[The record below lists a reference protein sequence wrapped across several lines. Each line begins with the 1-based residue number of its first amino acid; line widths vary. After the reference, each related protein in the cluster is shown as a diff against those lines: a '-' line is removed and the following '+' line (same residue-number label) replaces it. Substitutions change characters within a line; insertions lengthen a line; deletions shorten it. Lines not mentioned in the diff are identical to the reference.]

1 MVRTGILTGRPK
13 RIHVTIMEHVDFFGV
28 CRTSESPI
36 CKCLKGSV
44 PKSHEEWSKGNR
56 TAGCVRKTKL
66 FCESSTQVS
75 QSLRA
80 ENELGFRR
88 WVFGLVQRPYI
99 QEFSSGGVD
108 HFILLDSTERD
119 EGNRTKLIV
128 SLITAIG
135 KVKVTTKF
143 FKLTDTIEISRDSLQ
158 GYIRNVASNDHVW

>member
-13 RIHVTIMEHVDFFGV
+13 RIHVTIMEHVDLFGV

-66 FCESSTQVS
+66 FCKSVTSSGKG
-75 QSLRA
+75 A
-80 ENELGFRR
+80 GFSKM
-88 WVFGLVQRPYI
+88 
-99 QEFSSGGVD
+99 EFSSGGVND
-108 HFILLDSTERD
+108 NNIACTALD

-143 FKLTDTIEISRDSLQ
+143 FKLTDTIETKRQSSGI
-158 GYIRNVASNDHVW
+158 Y

>member
-1 MVRTGILTGRPK
+1 MRRAVFDWAKRFNIIQDEPKNFRFWIGAYLSRDAESSKPSEGCGLILDDNVQQGTK
-13 RIHVTIMEHVDFFGV
+13 
-28 CRTSESPI
+28 TSESPI

-88 WVFGLVQRPYI
+88 WYG
-99 QEFSSGGVD
+99 
-108 HFILLDSTERD
+108 
-119 EGNRTKLIV
+119 
-128 SLITAIG
+128 
-135 KVKVTTKF
+135 
-143 FKLTDTIEISRDSLQ
+143 
-158 GYIRNVASNDHVW
+158 